1 MCRLNVVLALAAVV
15 LASALSLEANA
26 QDLKA
31 TAPAC
36 LPSATLDQF
45 NKAFDEALS
54 GPGDKDRTCLHHL
67 LLPDA
72 RLVLMV
78 RVSEGFLAPHSLTV
92 GEFINAVSER
102 GSMPFFGKQIKSHT
116 ESYGHI
122 AHIWSTYEIMTGPN
136 GAATS
141 RGITSTQ
148 IIFDGKNWKIAD
160 VLWQP
165 ERPESPIPVQYL
177 P

>member
-1 MCRLNVVLALAAVV
+1 MCRLNVVLALAAAI

-31 TAPAC
+31 TVPAC

-45 NKAFDEALS
+45 SKAFDDALS
-54 GPGDKDRTCLHHL
+54 GPGDKDRTCLHQL

-72 RLVLMV
+72 RLVMMV
-78 RVSEGFLAPHSLTV
+78 RVAEGILAPHSLTV
-92 GEFINAVSER
+92 AEFINAVSER
-102 GSMPFFGKQIKSHT
+102 GSMPFFGRQIKSRT

-122 AHIWSTYEIMTGPN
+122 AHIWSTYEITTGPK

-141 RGITSTQ
+141 RGITSAQ
-148 IIFDGKNWKIAD
+148 IIFDGKNWRIAE

-165 ERPESPIPVQYL
+165 ERPENPVPAHYL